1 MEELR
6 PFRAPAG
13 LPEPLPSV
21 PVAPGPMPPDLM
33 PVTIAGD
40 AIARDAPPN
49 PDTPTVEPAPET
61 AADTYTIAVVDD
73 VPQNIDLVRR
83 ALRRK
88 EIHGKSLRLLTATTG
103 REAIACIHQ
112 QPVDLAILDV
122 MLPDLNGFE
131 VYQAL
136 QGQTREGDMAVI
148 FMTALD
154 DLPSKLRGLESGA
167 VDYIVKPFHPKELL
181 ARVQIQLRLLDLQ
194 RQLQRR
200 NEQLQGEI
208 RDRLE
213 TERIL
218 ARQNDYLL
226 VLQEIIDEVRS
237 TLEVDDILA
246 TATAKLGAALRAD
259 YCAIYTFRTWGM
271 LHLPRIAQYA
281 KTPELLAQG
290 VSLPPIE
297 HPFMTRLLREDR
309 VLRADSESWCGEAE
323 TPWAQLMAARS
334 SYRQQPNGAIVVA
347 RTAPAD
353 PWQSF
358 EQELLVAVASQVGV
372 ALAQAR
378 LLAAEREQ
386 RELLAERNEELQR
399 TEAQLRVANQELE
412 RRASI
417 DGLTQLANRRQF
429 DSCLAR
435 DWARAQRQGKPI
447 ALLMCDVDYFKL
459 YNDCYGHQL
468 GDDCLVAVAQVLGN
482 SLQRATDLAAR
493 YGGEEFVVLLPDTDR
508 AGAIALAER
517 VRSQVVARQLAHADS
532 PISEWVTLSV
542 GVASV
547 VPTRDQPPESLLAQ
561 ADAALYQAKRQGRNT
576 CCLAPEQG
584 AASNDAIAPG
594 ETNPEGD
601 RQVTPHPGSDD

>member
-1 MEELR
+1 VEELR
-6 PFRAPAG
+6 PLPATG
-13 LPEPLPSV
+13 PNVRPSV
-21 PVAPGPMPPDLM
+21 PVAPPAPPPPDLT
-33 PVTIAGD
+33 PGEGGVEE
-40 AIARDAPPN
+40 AIA
-49 PDTPTVEPAPET
+49 PADDLE
-61 AADTYTIAVVDD
+61 TYTIAVVDD

-103 REAIACIHQ
+103 REAIACIHE

-136 QGQTREGDMAVI
+136 QQQTREGDMAVI

-218 ARQNDYLL
+218 ARQNNYLL

-309 VLRADSESWCGEAE
+309 VLRADPDHWWTGDGES
-323 TPWAQLMAARS
+323 PWGDLLAARS

-347 RTAPAD
+347 RTAPDD

-386 RELLAERNEELQR
+386 RELLAERNEELER

-429 DSCLAR
+429 DSCFAR
-435 DWARAQRQGKPI
+435 DWARAKRQGKPI

-459 YNDCYGHQL
+459 YNDCYGHQM
-468 GDDCLVAVAQVLGN
+468 GDDCLVAVAQVLGG
-482 SLQRATDLAAR
+482 SLQRGTDLAAR

-517 VRSQVVARQLAHADS
+517 MRAGVVARQLPHADS
-532 PISEWVTLSV
+532 PIADWVTLSV
-542 GVASV
+542 GIAWT
-547 VPTRDQPPESLLAQ
+547 VPGGTEQPESLLAR
-561 ADAALYQAKRQGRNT
+561 ADAALYQAKRKGRNT
-576 CCLAPEQG
+576 YCVAPELG
-584 AASNDAIAPG
+584 PG
-594 ETNPEGD
+594 
-601 RQVTPHPGSDD
+601 GSDS

>member
-6 PFRAPAG
+6 PLPATG
-13 LPEPLPSV
+13 PNARPSV
-21 PVAPGPMPPDLM
+21 PVAPPTLPSPKLTSGEGG
-33 PVTIAGD
+33 VEE
-40 AIARDAPPN
+40 AIA
-49 PDTPTVEPAPET
+49 
-61 AADTYTIAVVDD
+61 AADALETYTIAVVDD

-103 REAIACIHQ
+103 REAIACIHE

-136 QGQTREGDMAVI
+136 QEQTREGDMAVI

-213 TERIL
+213 TERVL
-218 ARQNDYLL
+218 ARQNNYLL

-237 TLEVDDILA
+237 TLEVDDILT

-271 LHLPRIAQYA
+271 LHLPRVAQYA
-281 KTPELLAQG
+281 KTPDLLAQG

-309 VLRADSESWCGEAE
+309 VLRADPDHWWTGDGAS
-323 TPWAQLMAARS
+323 PWGDLLAARS
-334 SYRQQPNGAIVVA
+334 SYRKQPNGAIVVA
-347 RTAPAD
+347 RTASDD

-429 DSCLAR
+429 DSCFAR
-435 DWARAQRQGKPI
+435 DWARAQRQGTPI

-459 YNDCYGHQL
+459 YNDCYGHQM
-468 GDDCLVAVAQVLGN
+468 GDDCLVAVAEVLGG
-482 SLQRATDLAAR
+482 SLQRGTDLAAR
-493 YGGEEFVVLLPDTDR
+493 YGGEEFIILLPDTDR

-517 VRSQVVARQLAHADS
+517 IRAGVVARQLPHADS
-532 PISEWVTLSV
+532 PIADWVTLSV
-542 GVASV
+542 GIAWT
-547 VPTRDQPPESLLAQ
+547 VPGGAEQPESLLAR
-561 ADAALYQAKRQGRNT
+561 ADAALYQAKRKGRNT
-576 CCLAPEQG
+576 YCVAPEAG
-584 AASNDAIAPG
+584 ATSPG
-594 ETNPEGD
+594 P
-601 RQVTPHPGSDD
+601 